1 MPVILPDRRRK
12 NQPLDAHFV
21 SHPVIGHRPIPDE
34 TRPAKKTT
42 VEGEGGE
49 GGESDKASGGE
60 SDKARAVFS
69 LWQMGYYWSQRG
81 MFLGCQSENVCALVG
96 TVKWV
101 QIT

>member
-1 MPVILPDRRRK
+1 MRHVRQKRLQLKARAVKAAR
-12 NQPLDAHFV
+12 A
-21 SHPVIGHRPIPDE
+21 
-34 TRPAKKTT
+34 TRP
-42 VEGEGGE
+42 
-49 GGESDKASGGE
+49 SGGE